1 MSSFRRIIS
10 SRANAALST
19 GPRSIAGKRNSSRN
33 ALRHGCRS
41 RQPDAITLLPDESR
55 TGYDALLQQHLA
67 RLQPRTPAE
76 RDCVDRMAAALWR
89 QRRLWALENHMWNEA
104 IAGLPP
110 SNDPAGN
117 QNDDISK
124 TTAAFSILCRTSG
137 FPVLSRY
144 EIACQHTYDRTHRQL
159 LALQRQPP
167 PNKIC
172 TSEATLCLPYANAAA
187 SHHCTPTAICT
198 NEATLCFPNVPS
210 TCTEPPINER
220 ITNTGMVRSLLLITA
235 LTTAAP
241 ALAAVDFNREI
252 RPILSDNCFKCHGP
266 DDKHRMANLRLD
278 IHDGG
283 AYAQRSKGPLLVPGD
298 ASKSILYQRVGNPDK
313 NRRMPPPNAELT
325 LTTKQVQ
332 LIKEWIDEGA
342 KWETHWALS
351 APVRPA
357 VPSVKDAARVRNPID
372 NFVLARLESEGLSP
386 SPEADRITLLR
397 RVTFDLTGLPP
408 APGEVAAFLADKSP
422 DAYEKQVDRLLHS
435 PHYGERMAM
444 QWLDLARYA
453 DSHGYHIDSHRDM
466 WPWRDWV
473 IRAYNDNLPF
483 DRFTVLQLAGDL
495 LPNAGKDE
503 KIATGFNR
511 NHMIN
516 FEGGA
521 IPEEYLV
528 EYSVDRVEA
537 TSNTWMGLT
546 MGCARCHS
554 HKYDPISQKEFY
566 QFFAFFNSVSEKG
579 LDGKTGNAAPFLQL
593 PTPEQ
598 EARAKDLA
606 ARIES
611 LETVLNGQPVTD
623 AIAAWK
629 SSLAGKPS
637 QIDHN
642 ALSAHYQMDG
652 SLADSSGH
660 YLDGRTI
667 KGDPTFGE
675 GQIAKAVSFDGQTI
689 VTLGNAGAFES
700 NQPFSVALWVRPPGS
715 KQPEPIFE
723 KITDAKTRKGYE
735 LWFGEPVLVG
745 IQNRA
750 APIEVRITSEWP
762 RGTLRVRTRDPYPRA
777 DWKHFAFTY
786 DGSGKAAGLKLYI
799 DGKPAASELVSDTL
813 SGAIRSDAEL
823 QIGVKEPDAASF
835 SGSIDDLRFYN
846 RALPPSEVAYIG
858 VEYPVQAILSGV
870 GGKLT
875 KTEETRL
882 REHYLRFVAD
892 QSLRDQYAELKALRE
907 QSAALQKQILS
918 TMVMSEMEKPRDSF
932 VLARGDYRNQTDKV
946 EPGVPAVLPPLTI
959 HNGKRATRL
968 DLAEWLVDPAHPLTA
983 RVAVN
988 RYWMMYFGTGI
999 VKTAENFGSQ
1009 GEPPSHPELLDWL
1022 ATEFIRTKWDIRA
1035 MQRLIVTSAAYRQS
1049 SKVTPQLLEKDPE
1062 NRLIARGPRFRL
1074 PAEMVRDNALAL
1086 SGLLN
1091 PAIGG
1096 PSVFPYQPKGLWEEM
1111 AFGDGFSMQTYVQSH
1126 GPDLYRRSMYTFWKR
1141 TVPPAQMSV
1150 FDAPDREKCTVR
1162 RTVTN
1167 TPLQALVLL
1176 NDPTYLE
1183 SARLLAERVIRQAGR
1198 DPAQRATLA
1207 FQLATSRKPD
1217 KSELAILTH
1226 LAKQPIDRKHADD
1239 LLKNGE
1245 TPPDP
1250 KIDRIELAAWTI
1262 VTSAI
1267 LNLDET
1273 ITKE

>member
-1 MSSFRRIIS
+1 VSSLRRQIS
-10 SRANAALST
+10 SRANGALSR
-19 GPRSIAGKRNSSRN
+19 GPKTEAGKRRSSRN

-41 RQPDAITLLPDESR
+41 RQPGIALRADESPQAIDAI
-55 TGYDALLQQHLA
+55 LQLHLSSFK
-67 RLQPRTPAE
+67 PRTPAE
-76 RDCVDRMAAALWR
+76 RACVDRMVVARWRLLRIRALDD
-89 QRRLWALENHMWNEA
+89 QLWNEA
-104 IAGLPP
+104 FDSL
-110 SNDPAGN
+110 PAGTST
-117 QNDDISK
+117 DDSAQLV
-124 TTAAFSILCRTSG
+124 AAFHLLCDKPH
-137 FPVLSRY
+137 FDALSRY
-144 EIACQHTYDRTHRQL
+144 GLANHNAYFRNLYKL
-159 LALQRQPP
+159 LSLQRRPVP
-167 PNKIC
+167 LLFPTN
-172 TSEATLCLPYANAAA
+172 EPTLC
-187 SHHCTPTAICT
+187 I
-198 NEATLCFPNVPS
+198 PNVPAATGS
-210 TCTEPPINER
+210 PAPKSCKPCPNSER
-220 ITNTGMVRSLLLITA
+220 IANTGMVHLGIARSILLG
-235 LTTAAP
+235 LTLTLP
-241 ALAAVDFNREI
+241 TLAAVDFNREI

-278 IHDGG
+278 MHDGG
-283 AYAQRSKGPLLVPGD
+283 AYAQRAKGALIVPGD
-298 ASKSILYQRVGNPDK
+298 AAKSALYQRVSNPDK
-313 NRRMPPPNAELT
+313 NRRMPPPNAELN
-325 LTTKQVQ
+325 LNPKQVQ

-342 KWETHWALS
+342 KWETHWAFS
-351 APVRPA
+351 APVRPT
-357 VPSVKDAARVRNPID
+357 VPPSKDLAWVKNPID
-372 NFVLARLESEGLSP
+372 NFVLARLDAEGLKP

-408 APGEVAAFLADKSP
+408 TPEEVAAFLADKSP
-422 DAYEKQVDRLLHS
+422 DAYEKQVDRLLRS

-453 DSHGYHIDSHRDM
+453 DSHGYHIDSHRHM
-466 WPWRDWV
+466 WPWRDWL
-473 IRAYNDNLPF
+473 IRAYNDNMPF

-495 LPNAGKDE
+495 LPNANTDD
-503 KIATGFNR
+503 KIASGFNR

-521 IPEEYLV
+521 IPEEYQV
-528 EYSVDRVEA
+528 EYVADRVEA

-579 LDGKTGNAAPFLQL
+579 LDGKDGNAAPFLQL
-593 PTPEQ
+593 PTPDQ
-598 EARAKDLA
+598 EARVKDLA
-606 ARIES
+606 AQIKSTEA
-611 LETVLNGQPVTD
+611 VVNAQPVTD

-629 SSLAGKPS
+629 ASLAAKPAPV
-637 QIDHN
+637 DHN
-642 ALSAHYQMDG
+642 ALVAHYQFDG

-675 GQIAKAVSFDGQTI
+675 GQIAKALSLDGQTV
-689 VTLGNAGAFES
+689 VTLGNAGSFER
-700 NQPFSVALWVRPPGS
+700 NAPFSIALWLRPSGS
-715 KQPEPIFE
+715 KQAEPVLE
-723 KITDAKTRKGYE
+723 KIADSKTRKGYE
-735 LWFGEPVLVG
+735 LWLVEPTLIG

-750 APIEVRITSEWP
+750 SRIELRITSEWP
-762 RGTLRVRTRDPYPRA
+762 QSTLRVRTRDHYARS

-799 DGKPAASELVSDTL
+799 DGKPTEIEILSDTL
-813 SGAIRSDAEL
+813 SGPIRSDAEL
-823 QIGVKEPDAASF
+823 QIGVKEPDAANF
-835 SGSIDDLRFYN
+835 NGSLDDLRFYS
-846 RALPPSEVAYIG
+846 RALPPQEIEHMAI
-858 VEYPVQAILSGV
+858 EYPVQAVLSGV

-875 KTEETRL
+875 KIEETRL

-892 QSLRDQYAELKALRE
+892 SALRDQYANLKALQA
-907 QSAALQKQILS
+907 QSAALQKQILT
-918 TMVMSEMEKPRDSF
+918 TMVMSEMEKPRDTF
-932 VLARGDYRNQTDKV
+932 LLARGDYRNQTDKV
-946 EPGVPAVLPPLTI
+946 EPGTPAVLPPLTI

-988 RYWMMYFGTGI
+988 RYWMMYFGNGI

-1009 GEPPSHPELLDWL
+1009 GDPPSHPELLDWL
-1022 ATEFIRTKWDIRA
+1022 ATEFIRTRWDVRA

-1049 SKVTPQLLEKDPE
+1049 SKVSPQLLEKDPD

-1091 PAIGG
+1091 PAVGG

-1126 GPDLYRRSMYTFWKR
+1126 GKDLYRRSMYTFWKR

-1183 SARLLAERVIRQAGR
+1183 SARRLAERVIREAGR
-1198 DPAQRATLA
+1198 DPIRRATLA
-1207 FQLATSRKPD
+1207 FEFATARKPD
-1217 KSELAILTH
+1217 KSEIASLLR
-1226 LAKQPIDRKHADD
+1226 LAKQETEVFAHDQTQAQK

-1245 TPPDP
+1245 TEPDP
-1250 KIDRIELAAWTI
+1250 KMDKIDLAAWTT

-1273 ITKE
+1273 ITVE